1 LTPLDYALPPKNQ
14 TRVPAPK
21 EPVILIDA
29 PIGTRIKVFWQGVK
43 NQPELDK
50 WYEGTIVSITT
61 LVSTLALP
69 QSADGACET
78 RCAFAGRA
86 LARGAFP
93 AFAFSGRGSFR
104 GSLAFS
110 FALCRAC
117 VRERRS
123 RFSRPCSRKNLPE
136 GDLGGIEVVESREA
150 EDWCLD

>member
-69 QSADGACET
+69 QTAHARPDVPLPVEPLPGAPFPPLPLAGVDPFAAPLPFPLPFAAPVYVSAVRDFQGHAQ
-78 RCAFAGRA
+78 GRT
-86 LARGAFP
+86 
-93 AFAFSGRGSFR
+93 
-104 GSLAFS
+104 
-110 FALCRAC
+110 
-117 VRERRS
+117 
-123 RFSRPCSRKNLPE
+123 
-136 GDLGGIEVVESREA
+136 
-150 EDWCLD
+150 